1 MDTNTWIVIGVIVA
15 LLVIAA
21 GVLLWRRQ
29 RSAGLK
35 ARFGP
40 EYVRAVEDTG
50 SEREAEAAL
59 SARAAR
65 VRRYHLRALNREDRE
80 RYFDAWRRVQARF
93 VDDPRGAA
101 READDLLGQ
110 VMAARG
116 YPPADIDQRLEDVSV
131 DHGEAVQNYRVAQG
145 IVAKHAEGVASTED
159 MRQAVIHY
167 RTLFE
172 DLVGAPGKGERA
184 TAEKEVRYA

>member
-15 LLVIAA
+15 LIIIAA
-21 GVLLWRRQ
+21 GVFLWRRQ
-29 RSAGLK
+29 RTEGLK

-40 EYVRAVEDTG
+40 EYLRAVEDTG
-50 SEREAEAAL
+50 SEREAEAVL
-59 SARAAR
+59 SARKAR
-65 VRRYHLRALNREDRE
+65 VRRYHLRPLSREDKQ
-80 RYFDAWRRVQARF
+80 RYFDAWRRVQSKF

-101 READDLLGQ
+101 RQADDLLGQ

-131 DHGEAVQNYRVAQG
+131 DHGEAVQNYRVARG
-145 IVAKHAEGVASTED
+145 IVAKHAEGVAGTED

-172 DLVGAPGKGERA
+172 DLVGEAGGSER
-184 TAEKEVRYA
+184 TPQDEVRYA